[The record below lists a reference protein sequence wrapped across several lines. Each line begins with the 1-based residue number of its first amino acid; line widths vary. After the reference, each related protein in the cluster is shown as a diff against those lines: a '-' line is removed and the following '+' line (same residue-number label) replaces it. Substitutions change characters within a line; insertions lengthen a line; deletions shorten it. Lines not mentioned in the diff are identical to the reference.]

1 VSKNVI
7 EQNFDV
13 RRATTQDANAIRRL
27 ADELGYPTA
36 AGVMDQRVRAVVAGN
51 NGLLLVAADST
62 NQAVGWIQA
71 NCAHLIDSGFCVEI
85 LGLVVSETVRR
96 TGLGRLLMDAVAAW
110 AVSIHAEAIIL
121 RSNVTRAESHSF
133 YLALGYEK
141 TKTSQ
146 AYRRILAPAP

>member
-1 VSKNVI
+1 VM

-13 RRATTQDANAIRRL
+13 RRATTQDTDAIRRL
-27 ADELGYPTA
+27 ADELGYPTG
-36 AGVMDQRVRAVVAGN
+36 AGVMDQRVRAVVSAN

-62 NQAVGWIQA
+62 NQPAGWIQA
-71 NCAHLIDSGFCVEI
+71 NFAHLIDSGFRVEI
-85 LGLVVSETVRR
+85 LGLVVSAAVRR
-96 TGLGRLLMDAVAAW
+96 AGLGRLLMDAVEAW

-121 RSNVTRAESHSF
+121 RSNVTRAESHPF

-146 AYRRILAPAP
+146 AYRKILAPAPR